1 MPRTI
6 INDDLIIQM
15 NELYLQI
22 KTYAGVSRALGGS
35 PAPSTVKK
43 YIIPNYT
50 SRKELKSTKVSWD
63 IVLPPEEI
71 NLTYKDFGDL
81 CELSPIENAEIKEL
95 WEELSI

>member
-1 MPRTI
+1 MGRTI
-6 INDDLIIQM
+6 INDELIIKM

-22 KTYAGVSRALGGS
+22 KTYAGVSRALGGT

-43 YIIPNYT
+43 YIIPNY
-50 SRKELKSTKVSWD
+50 SSTKNIKTEKVGWTD
-63 IVLPPEEI
+63 VPKVKDI

-81 CELSPIENAEIKEL
+81 CELSLLENQEIQKL

>member
-1 MPRTI
+1 MPRTV

-63 IVLPPEEI
+63 MVLPPEDI

-81 CELSPIENAEIKEL
+81 CELFPIENAEIKEL
-95 WEELSI
+95 WKELSI